1 MKKLLSLLVVLA
13 MIFSSIVITPAPVK
27 AEEYNYSLTLGKE
40 YKGTL
45 KGSLF
50 YTLEM
55 NDTANFTFTI
65 AKKTNI
71 LVDVKYSGK
80 CSGSLKTKSGS
91 YVSVDSRGVATVT
104 AGTYVL
110 SLSGYQA
117 QYIAKISDIGLG
129 TVKFKKTSGNIKEY
143 TDIPF
148 TYTCSYAQAK
158 TDIKLSNSKSKV
170 ASAKILLNSDG
181 TGVVRAEGKFIGK
194 TNLTLQLVG
203 GNSSRFSAYVR
214 TGMWFVAKGSKAK
227 MPKPVGFKKLKWK
240 SSKKKVATINKKSGK
255 IKAKKGGR
263 TTITAK
269 KGKEKFTIKLVVT
282 DYIKLA
288 KTTYREIKDAVNNP
302 DKLKIYNVYKGYSKQ
317 IYTNGIKVPVIM
329 IDFGSTNDFGAMMR
343 KKVMAYYDDVHE
355 PKYIGVSNANNIIS
369 KKSIKKSKIK

>member
-13 MIFSSIVITPAPVK
+13 MVFSSIVILPAPVK
-27 AEEYNYSLTLGKE
+27 AEDFNYNMTLGKE

-45 KGSLF
+45 EGSIF
-50 YTLEM
+50 YTLRM

-65 AKKTNI
+65 ARKTNI
-71 LVDVKYSGK
+71 LVDVKYSGS
-80 CSGSLKTKSGS
+80 CSGSLKTQSGN
-91 YVSVDSRGVATVT
+91 YVDIDSRGVATVT
-104 AGTYVL
+104 PGTYVL

-129 TVKFKKTSGNIKEY
+129 TVKFKKTSGNVKDR

-148 TYTCSYAQAK
+148 TYTCSYAQAQ
-158 TDIKLSNSKSKV
+158 TGIKLTNSNKKV
-170 ASAKILLNSDG
+170 ASTSIVLNSNG
-181 TGVVRAEGKFIGK
+181 TGYVRAEGKFIGK
-194 TNLTLQLVG
+194 TKLTLQLTG
-203 GNSSRFSAYVR
+203 SNSSKFTAYVR
-214 TGMWFVAKGSKAK
+214 SGMWFVAKGSKAK

-269 KGKEKFTIKLVVT
+269 KGKQKFTIKLVVT

-288 KTTYREIKDAVNNP
+288 KKTYREIKDNVNNP

-317 IYTNGIKVPVIM
+317 IYTNKIKVPVVM

-343 KKVMAYYDDVHE
+343 KKVMSYYDDVHE
-355 PKYIGVSNANNIIS
+355 PRYVSVSSSNNIIS